1 MRSSC
6 VAANQR
12 PVSYPSFLLPVVT
25 VMSHWAQ
32 PDYFVPARRGG
43 KYLTGIFLEKF
54 FEIQCTVTVAA
65 TPVLSYFLFV
75 TPITFPPLG
84 LVAVAYVVE
93 T

>member
-1 MRSSC
+1 MQNCILDVVPRGYD
-6 VAANQR
+6 R
-12 PVSYPSFLLPVVT
+12 PV
-25 VMSHWAQ
+25 
-32 PDYFVPARRGG
+32 RE
-43 KYLTGIFLEKF
+43 LTGIFLEKF
-54 FEIQCTVTVAA
+54 FEIQCTDTVAA